1 MLLEMLMLYPPKT
14 PPIPPGVQP
23 TTPTIRAP
31 KIRKMIT
38 LFTYIISKILLYHPL
53 VKESSMGCGIQD
65 TL

>member
-1 MLLEMLMLYPPKT
+1 
-14 PPIPPGVQP
+14 
-23 TTPTIRAP
+23 
-31 KIRKMIT
+31 MIT